1 MAGDSVDT
9 RSAPVAVD
17 LTRSSSGRANGRSAR
32 TISKGLVGFIGLG
45 SMGTAMAANL
55 AAGGRRVV
63 AYVRHPE
70 RLSELK
76 ALGLTSTTNI
86 GDLFDCEFVVSMLP
100 NDDTLRQVVFGSDP
114 SGLDGLALRMGPG
127 AIHLSMSTI
136 STMAASQLAAEHARH
151 GQGYVAAPVF
161 GNPDAARAR
170 ELYIIAAGA
179 SGDIERCRPLFD
191 ILGQQT
197 FSVGS
202 DPSAA
207 NLIKLAG
214 NMMTATTLEVLGEVI
229 SLIRKHGLNPETFI
243 DILTATMFGGRVHRI
258 LRGQD
263 RRPSIWGR
271 GICTAPGV
279 EGRMP
284 GSGRGRERGRSHALS
299 QYCARSTVD
308 RDRPGLCR
316 VRLDCASPDCG
327 RGRGLA
333 APIAAVA
340 NSARPGSN
348 GCLNVR
354 RISQVSEHGRE
365 PRHVCRAC
373 CVSSS

>member
-9 RSAPVAVD
+9 RSAPVAVGS
-17 LTRSSSGRANGRSAR
+17 TRSSSGRANGRSAR

-45 SMGTAMAANL
+45 RMGTAMAANL
-55 AAGGRRVV
+55 AAGGRHVV

-86 GDLFDCEFVVSMLP
+86 GDLSDCEFVVSMLP

-114 SGLDGLALRMGPG
+114 SGLDGLASRMGPG

-258 LRGQD
+258 YGGKIAAQAYGAGGFVLPLALKD
-263 RRPSIWGR
+263 VCLALAEAEKEAVPMPSVSI
-271 GICTAPGV
+271 V
-279 EGRMP
+279 
-284 GSGRGRERGRSHALS
+284 
-299 QYCARSTVD
+299 
-308 RDRPGLCR
+308 RDRLLTGIARGYAGFDWTALALIAAEDAGLQRPLPRSPIQPGLAQTG
-316 VRLDCASPDCG
+316 V
-327 RGRGLA
+327 
-333 APIAAVA
+333 
-340 NSARPGSN
+340 
-348 GCLNVR
+348 
-354 RISQVSEHGRE
+354 
-365 PRHVCRAC
+365 
-373 CVSSS
+373 